1 MYFNKNIH
9 ITALKPH
16 LYTNYILSLER
27 KKKYYTKK
35 KNSTKLKTN
44 NEYYDQIEYKN
55 MILTRGMILA

>member
-27 KKKYYTKK
+27 NKNTKLK
-35 KNSTKLKTN
+35 KNMTKLKTN

-55 MILTRGMILA
+55 LILTRGMILA